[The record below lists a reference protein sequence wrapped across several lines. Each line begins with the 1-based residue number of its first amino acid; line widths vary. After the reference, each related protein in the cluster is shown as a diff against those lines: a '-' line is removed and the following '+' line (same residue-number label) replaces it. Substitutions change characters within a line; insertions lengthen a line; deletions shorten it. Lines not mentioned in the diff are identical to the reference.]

1 MSNNI
6 REICYSGI
14 PMSNNICEICYSGI
28 PMSNNI
34 REICYVHDYSRTEA
48 RG

>member
-6 REICYSGI
+6 R
-14 PMSNNICEICYSGI
+14 EICYSGI

>member
-1 MSNNI
+1 MPNNI
-6 REICYSGI
+6 R
-14 PMSNNICEICYSGI
+14 EICYSGI

>member
-14 PMSNNICEICYSGI
+14 PMSNNIREICYSGI

-48 RG
+48 RD